1 MAEVLLSPG
10 VLTRENDQ
18 SFLTQQPIQA
28 GACIVGPTA
37 KGPTTPTLVTSYSD
51 YVNRFG
57 TTITSGSQVYSYFT
71 NISAQ
76 NYFNNGGTTLLVARV
91 TPDTHTSATSSLI
104 PTGSDGPTTGLS
116 PFVLETISKGNIMNS
131 DSTEGSNNTLPS
143 GSLDNL
149 RWEISSVNTASG
161 EFSLLIRQGSDSS
174 IEKVVLESYDGL
186 SLDPKSSNF
195 ISKVIGNTQENIV
208 TTADGT
214 YIQVSGSYPNTS
226 RYVVVKQVNYLTPD
240 YLDNNGDAK
249 NAFTGSLPGVSSGS
263 FGGATGNQ
271 FDTTEAAKFY
281 QDISNTNTQG
291 VAPSQYSTMFT
302 LLNNKD
308 EYLFNVISAPG
319 IAKAIGG
326 NHATQFNSLV
336 NLAQSRTDCIAV
348 ADLVG
353 YNATIGAVTT
363 EAGNVNNSY
372 AASYWPWVLIN
383 DPDTGEYV
391 FAPASTLIPGVYAFN
406 DSVAEPWFAPA
417 GINRGGLD
425 TVVRPEKKL
434 TQANRDTLYQGKVN
448 PIAVFPNT
456 GTVVF
461 GQKTLQKKASALDRV
476 NVRRLLIAL
485 KSFIGQVASNLVFE
499 QNTITTR
506 NNFLTQV
513 NPYLESVQQ
522 RQGLFAFRVVMD
534 DTNNTPDVIDRNQL
548 VGQIFL
554 QPSRTAE
561 FITLDFNVLP
571 TGVEFPS

>member
-51 YVNRFG
+51 YTNKFG
-57 TTITSGSQVYSYFT
+57 TTVTSGSQVYSYLT
-71 NISAQ
+71 NHSAQ

-91 TPDTHTSATSSLI
+91 TTGTFTSATSSLI
-104 PTGSDGPTTGLS
+104 PTGSGGPTTGLS
-116 PFVLETISKGNIMNS
+116 PFVLETISKGDIMNS
-131 DSTEGSNNTLPS
+131 DSTEGTDNTLES
-143 GSLDNL
+143 GSVDNI
-149 RWEISSVNTASG
+149 RWEVPSANLETG

-174 IEKVVLESYDGL
+174 VEKVILESYDGL
-186 SLDPKSSNF
+186 SLDPKSPNF

-214 YIQVSGSYPNTS
+214 FIQVSGSFPNTS
-226 RYVVVKQVNYLTPD
+226 RYVTVKQVNYLTPD
-240 YLDNNGDAK
+240 YLDNSGTAK
-249 NAFTGSLPGVSSGS
+249 NSLTGSLPVVSSGS
-263 FGGATGNQ
+263 FGAASGAQ
-271 FDTTEAAKFY
+271 FRSSEAANFY
-281 QDISNTNTQG
+281 QNIDGTNTQG
-291 VAPSQYSTMFT
+291 VAPADYNTMLT
-302 LLNNKD
+302 LLGNKD
-308 EYLFNVISAPG
+308 EYQFNVISSPG
-319 IAKAIGG
+319 ITRED
-326 NHATQFNSLV
+326 HATQFNSLV
-336 NLAQSRTDCIAV
+336 NLAQTRTDTIAV
-348 ADLVG
+348 VDLVG
-353 YNATIGAVTT
+353 YDATIGTATT
-363 EAGNVNNSY
+363 QAGNVNSSY
-372 AASYWPWVLIN
+372 AAAYWPWLLVN
-383 DPDTGEYV
+383 DPNTGEYIYS
-391 FAPASTLIPGVYAFN
+391 PASTLIPGVYAFN

-506 NNFLTQV
+506 NNFLAQV

-522 RQGLFAFRVVMD
+522 RQGIFAFKVVMD

-554 QPSRTAE
+554 QPTRTAE
-561 FITLDFNVLP
+561 FVVLDFNVLP

>member
-37 KGPTTPTLVTSYSD
+37 KGPTTPVLVRSYSD
-51 YVNRFG
+51 FVNRFG
-57 TTITSGSQVYSYFT
+57 TTITSGSQVYSYLT

-76 NYFNNGGTTLLVARV
+76 NYFNNGGTTLLVSRV
-91 TPDTHTSATSSLI
+91 TSGDFTSATSSLI
-104 PTGSDGPTTGLS
+104 PTGSGGPSTGLS

-131 DSTEGSNNTLPS
+131 GDSEGSNGTLVL
-143 GSLDNL
+143 GSIDNL
-149 RWEISSVNTASG
+149 RWEIPSVNTESG
-161 EFSLLIRQGSDSS
+161 EFSLLIRQGSDTLT
-174 IEKVVLESYDGL
+174 EKIVLESYDGL

-195 ISKVIGNTQENIV
+195 ISKKIGNTQENIV

-214 YIQVSGSYPNTS
+214 FIQVSGSFPNVS
-226 RYVVVKQVNYLTPD
+226 RYITVKSVNYLTPD
-240 YLDNNGDAK
+240 YLDNNGTAK
-249 NAFTGSLPGVSSGS
+249 NAYTGSLPSISSGS
-263 FGGATGNQ
+263 FGGAVGDQ
-271 FDTTEAAKFY
+271 FNTSEQAQFY
-281 QDISNTNTQG
+281 QNITGDNIQG
-291 VAPSQYSTMFT
+291 VSVSDYSQSFN
-302 LLNNKD
+302 LLANKD
-308 EYLFNVISAPG
+308 EYQFNVITAPG
-319 IAKAIGG
+319 IIKNAT
-326 NHATQFNSLV
+326 NHATQFNALV
-336 NLAQSRTDCIAV
+336 NLAQGRTDCITV
-348 ADLVG
+348 VDLVT
-353 YNATIGAVTT
+353 YNSTIGAVTT
-363 EAGNVNNSY
+363 QAGTVNSSY
-372 AASYWPWVLIN
+372 AASYWPWVQVN
-383 DPDTGEYV
+383 DPNTGEYAFV
-391 FAPASTLIPGVYAFN
+391 PASTLIPGVYAFN

-485 KSFIGQVASNLVFE
+485 KSFIGQTAANLVFE

-506 NNFLTQV
+506 NNFLAQV

-554 QPSRTAE
+554 QPTRTAE
-561 FITLDFNVLP
+561 FIVLDFNVLP

>member
-28 GACIVGPTA
+28 GACILGPTA

-51 YVNRFG
+51 YTNKFG
-57 TTITSGSQVYSYFT
+57 TTVTSGSQVYSYFT
-71 NISAQ
+71 NHSAQ

-91 TPDTHTSATSSLI
+91 TNGTFTSATSSLI
-104 PTGSDGPTTGLS
+104 PTGSGAGLTADTS
-116 PFVLETISKGNIMNS
+116 PFILKTISQGDIMNS
-131 DSTEGSNNTLPS
+131 GDSYSSGNTLTS
-143 GSLDNL
+143 GSIDNL
-149 RWEISSVNTASG
+149 RWEIPAVNSASG
-161 EFSLLIRQGSDSS
+161 EFSLLIRQGSDSQT
-174 IEKVVLESYDGL
+174 EKVILESYDGL

-214 YIQVSGSYPNTS
+214 FIQVSGSFPNTS
-226 RYVVVKQVNYLTPD
+226 RYVVVDTVNFLTPD
-240 YLDNNGDAK
+240 YLDNNGDFK
-249 NAFTGSLPGVSSGS
+249 PSLTSSLPGVSSGS
-263 FGGATGNQ
+263 FGGASGAQ
-271 FDTTEAAKFY
+271 FKSDAAAKFY
-281 QDISNTNTQG
+281 EDVSSTNIQG
-291 VAPSQYSTMFT
+291 VVPADYTTMFT
-302 LLNNKD
+302 LLENKD
-308 EYLFNVISAPG
+308 EYQFNVVSAPG
-319 IAKAIGG
+319 I
-326 NHATQFNSLV
+326 NREDHATQFNSLV
-336 NLAQSRTDCIAV
+336 NLAQTRTDTIAV

-353 YNATIGAVTT
+353 YDSTIGTVTT
-363 EAGNVNNSY
+363 QAGNVNSSY
-372 AASYWPWVLIN
+372 AAAYWPWLLVN
-383 DPDTGEYV
+383 DPNTGEYIYS
-391 FAPASTLIPGVYAFN
+391 PASTLIPGVYAFN

-506 NNFLTQV
+506 NNFLAQV

-522 RQGLFAFRVVMD
+522 RQGIFAFKVVMD

-554 QPSRTAE
+554 QPTRTAE
-561 FITLDFNVLP
+561 FVVLDFNVLP

>member
-18 SFLTQQPIQA
+18 SFLTEQPIQA

-37 KGPTTPTLVTSYSD
+37 KGPTTPTLVRSYSD

-57 TTITSGSQVYSYFT
+57 TTVTSGSQVYSYFT
-71 NISAQ
+71 NHSAQ

-91 TPDTHTSATSSLI
+91 TTGTFTSATSSLI
-104 PTGSDGPTTGLS
+104 PTGSGGPTTGLS
-116 PFVLETISKGNIMNS
+116 PFVLETISKGDMMNS
-131 DSTEGSNNTLPS
+131 DSTEGTDNTLPS
-143 GSLDNL
+143 GSVDNI
-149 RWEISSVNTASG
+149 RWEIPSVNTASG

-174 IEKVVLESYDGL
+174 VEKIVLESYDGL

-195 ISKVIGNTQENIV
+195 ISKVIGNTKESIV

-214 YIQVSGSYPNTS
+214 FIQVSGSFPNTS
-226 RYVVVKQVNYLTPD
+226 RYVTVKQVNYLTPD
-240 YLDNNGDAK
+240 YLDNSGTAK
-249 NAFTGSLPGVSSGS
+249 NSLTGSLPSVSSGS
-263 FGGATGNQ
+263 FGAATGQQ
-271 FDTTEAAKFY
+271 FRSSEAANFY
-281 QDISNTNTQG
+281 QNIDGTNTQG
-291 VAPSQYSTMFT
+291 VAPADYNTMLT
-302 LLNNKD
+302 LLGNKD
-308 EYLFNVISAPG
+308 EYQFNVISAPG
-319 IAKAIGG
+319 ITRED
-326 NHATQFNSLV
+326 HATQFNSLV
-336 NLAQSRTDCIAV
+336 NLAQTRTDCIAV

-353 YNATIGAVTT
+353 YNSTIGTVTT

-372 AASYWPWVLIN
+372 AASYWPWLLVN
-383 DPDTGEYV
+383 DPNTGEYV
-391 FAPASTLIPGVYAFN
+391 FTPASTLIPGVYAFN
-406 DSVAEPWFAPA
+406 DAVAEPWFAPA

-499 QNTITTR
+499 QNTVGTR
-506 NNFLTQV
+506 NNFLAQV

-522 RQGLFAFRVVMD
+522 RQGIFAFKVVMD

-554 QPSRTAE
+554 QPTRTAE
-561 FITLDFNVLP
+561 FVVLDFNVLP

>member
-1 MAEVLLSPG
+1 MAEILLSPG

-37 KGPTTPTLVTSYSD
+37 KGPTTPVLVRSYSD
-51 YVNRFG
+51 FVNRFG
-57 TTITSGSQVYSYFT
+57 TTITSGSQVYSYLT

-76 NYFNNGGTTLLVARV
+76 NYFNNGGTTLLVSRV
-91 TPDTHTSATSSLI
+91 TSGDFTSATSSLI
-104 PTGSDGPTTGLS
+104 PTGSGGPSTGLS

-131 DSTEGSNNTLPS
+131 GDSEGSNGTLVL
-143 GSLDNL
+143 GSIDNL
-149 RWEISSVNTASG
+149 RWEIPSVNTESG
-161 EFSLLIRQGSDSS
+161 EFSLLIRQGSDTLT
-174 IEKVVLESYDGL
+174 EKIVLESYDGL

-195 ISKVIGNTQENIV
+195 ISKKIGNTQENIV

-214 YIQVSGSYPNTS
+214 FIQVSGSFPNVS
-226 RYVVVKQVNYLTPD
+226 RYITVKSVNYLTPD
-240 YLDNNGDAK
+240 YLDNNGTAKDAY
-249 NAFTGSLPGVSSGS
+249 TGSLPSISSGS
-263 FGGATGNQ
+263 FGGAVGDQ
-271 FDTTEAAKFY
+271 FNTSEQAQFY
-281 QDISNTNTQG
+281 QNITGDNIQG
-291 VAPSQYSTMFT
+291 VSVSDYSQSFN
-302 LLNNKD
+302 LLANKD
-308 EYLFNVISAPG
+308 EYQFNVITAPG
-319 IAKAIGG
+319 IIKNAT
-326 NHATQFNSLV
+326 NHATQFNALV
-336 NLAQSRTDCIAV
+336 NLAQGRTDCIAV
-348 ADLVG
+348 VDLVT
-353 YNATIGAVTT
+353 YNSTIGAVTT
-363 EAGNVNNSY
+363 QAGTVNSSY
-372 AASYWPWVLIN
+372 AASYWPWVQVN
-383 DPDTGEYV
+383 DPNTGEYV
-391 FAPASTLIPGVYAFN
+391 FVPASTLIPGVYAFN

-485 KSFIGQVASNLVFE
+485 KSFIGQTAANLVFE

-506 NNFLTQV
+506 NNFLAQV

-554 QPSRTAE
+554 QPTRTAE
-561 FITLDFNVLP
+561 FIVLDFNVLP

>member
-37 KGPTTPTLVTSYSD
+37 KGPTTPVLVRSYSD
-51 YVNRFG
+51 FVNRFG
-57 TTITSGSQVYSYFT
+57 TTITSGSQVYSYLT

-76 NYFNNGGTTLLVARV
+76 NYFNNGGTTLLVSRV
-91 TPDTHTSATSSLI
+91 TSGDFTSATSSLI
-104 PTGSDGPTTGLS
+104 PTGSGGPSTGLS

-131 DSTEGSNNTLPS
+131 GDSEGSNGTLVL
-143 GSLDNL
+143 GSIDNL
-149 RWEISSVNTASG
+149 RWEIPSVNTESG
-161 EFSLLIRQGSDSS
+161 EFSLLIRQGSDTLT
-174 IEKVVLESYDGL
+174 EKIVLESYDGL

-195 ISKVIGNTQENIV
+195 ISKKIGNTQENIV

-214 YIQVSGSYPNTS
+214 FIQVSGSFPNVS
-226 RYVVVKQVNYLTPD
+226 RYITVKSVNYLTPD
-240 YLDNNGDAK
+240 YLDNNGTAKDAY
-249 NAFTGSLPGVSSGS
+249 TGSLPSISSGS
-263 FGGATGNQ
+263 FGGAVGDQ
-271 FDTTEAAKFY
+271 FNTSEQAQFY
-281 QDISNTNTQG
+281 QNITGDNIQG
-291 VAPSQYSTMFT
+291 VSVSDYSQSFN
-302 LLNNKD
+302 LLANKD
-308 EYLFNVISAPG
+308 EYQFNVITAPG
-319 IAKAIGG
+319 IIKNAT
-326 NHATQFNSLV
+326 NHATQFNALV
-336 NLAQSRTDCIAV
+336 NLAQGRTDCIAV
-348 ADLVG
+348 VDLVT
-353 YNATIGAVTT
+353 YNSTIGAVTT
-363 EAGNVNNSY
+363 QAGTVNSSY
-372 AASYWPWVLIN
+372 AASYWPWVQVN
-383 DPDTGEYV
+383 DPNTGEYV
-391 FAPASTLIPGVYAFN
+391 FVPASTLIPGVYAFN

-485 KSFIGQVASNLVFE
+485 KSFIGQTASNLVFE

-506 NNFLTQV
+506 NNFLAQV

-554 QPSRTAE
+554 QPTRTAE
-561 FITLDFNVLP
+561 FIVLDFNVLP

>member
-37 KGPTTPTLVTSYSD
+37 KGPTTPVLIRSYSD
-51 YVNRFG
+51 FVNRFG
-57 TTITSGSQVYSYFT
+57 TTITSGSQVYSYLT

-76 NYFNNGGTTLLVARV
+76 NYFNNGGTTLLVSRV
-91 TPDTHTSATSSLI
+91 TSGDFTSATSSLI
-104 PTGSDGPTTGLS
+104 PTGSGGPSTGLS

-131 DSTEGSNNTLPS
+131 GDSEGSNGTLVL
-143 GSLDNL
+143 GSIDNL
-149 RWEISSVNTASG
+149 RWEIPSVNTESG
-161 EFSLLIRQGSDSS
+161 EFSLLIRQGSDTLT
-174 IEKVVLESYDGL
+174 EKIVLESYDGL

-195 ISKVIGNTQENIV
+195 ISKKIGNTQENIV

-214 YIQVSGSYPNTS
+214 FIQVSGSFPNVS
-226 RYVVVKQVNYLTPD
+226 RYITVKSVNYLTPD
-240 YLDNNGDAK
+240 YLDNNGTAK
-249 NAFTGSLPGVSSGS
+249 NAYTGSLPSISSGS
-263 FGGATGNQ
+263 FGGAVGDQ
-271 FDTTEAAKFY
+271 FNTSEQAQFY
-281 QDISNTNTQG
+281 QNITGDNIQG
-291 VAPSQYSTMFT
+291 VSVSDYSQSFN
-302 LLNNKD
+302 LLANKD
-308 EYLFNVISAPG
+308 EYQFNVITAPG
-319 IAKAIGG
+319 IIKNAT
-326 NHATQFNSLV
+326 NHATQFNALV
-336 NLAQSRTDCIAV
+336 NLAQGRTDCIAV
-348 ADLVG
+348 VDLVT
-353 YNATIGAVTT
+353 YNSTIGAVTT
-363 EAGNVNNSY
+363 QAGTVNSSY
-372 AASYWPWVLIN
+372 AASYWPWVQVN
-383 DPDTGEYV
+383 DPNTGEYV
-391 FAPASTLIPGVYAFN
+391 FVPASTLIPGVYAFN

-485 KSFIGQVASNLVFE
+485 KSFIGQTAANLVFE

-506 NNFLTQV
+506 NNFLAQV

-554 QPSRTAE
+554 QPTRTAE
-561 FITLDFNVLP
+561 FIVLDFNVLP

>member
-28 GACIVGPTA
+28 GACILGPTA
-37 KGPTTPTLVTSYSD
+37 KGPTTPTLVRSYSD

-57 TTITSGSQVYSYFT
+57 TTIVSGSQVYSYFT

-91 TPDTHTSATSSLI
+91 TSGTFTSATSSYVA
-104 PTGSDGPTTGLS
+104 TGSGAATNTS
-116 PFVLETISKGNIMNS
+116 PFTLRTISEGAIMNTG
-131 DSTEGSNNTLPS
+131 DTEGTNNTLAS
-143 GSLDNL
+143 GSIDNI
-149 RWEISSVNTASG
+149 RWEIPTVNTASG
-161 EFSLLIRQGSDSS
+161 EFSLLIRQGSDSQT
-174 IEKVVLESYDGL
+174 EKVVLESYDGL

-195 ISKVIGNTQENIV
+195 ISKVIGNTRESVV

-214 YIQVSGSYPNTS
+214 FIQVSGSFPNTS
-226 RYVVVKQVNYLTPD
+226 RYVIVDKVHALTPD
-240 YLDNNGDAK
+240 YLDNNGTVK
-249 NAFTGSLPGVSSGS
+249 TIFTGSLPSVSSGS
-263 FGGATGNQ
+263 FGGALGNQ
-271 FDTTEAAKFY
+271 FKASEEALFY
-281 QDISNTNTQG
+281 QNIAAGNIQG
-291 VAPSQYSTMFT
+291 LDDTDYATTFT

-308 EYLFNVISAPG
+308 EYQFNVISAPG
-319 IAKAIGG
+319 ITRDL
-326 NHATQFNSLV
+326 HPTQFNSLV
-336 NLAQSRTDCIAV
+336 NLAQGRTDTIAIT
-348 ADLVG
+348 DLVG
-353 YNATIGAVTT
+353 YNSTVGAVTT
-363 EAGNVNNSY
+363 QAGNVNSSY
-372 AASYWPWVLIN
+372 AASYWPWVQIN
-383 DPDTGEYV
+383 DPDTGEYIFV
-391 FAPASTLIPGVYAFN
+391 PASTLIPGVYAFN

-425 TVVRPEKKL
+425 IVVRPEKKL
-434 TQANRDTLYQGKVN
+434 TQSNRDTLYGGKVN

-485 KSFIGQVASNLVFE
+485 KSFIGQTAANLVFE

-554 QPSRTAE
+554 QPTRTAE
-561 FITLDFNVLP
+561 FIVLDFNVLP

>member
-10 VLTRENDQ
+10 VLTRENNQ

-37 KGPTTPTLVTSYSD
+37 KGPTTPVLIRSYSD
-51 YVNRFG
+51 FVNRFG
-57 TTITSGSQVYSYFT
+57 TTITSGSQVYSYLT

-76 NYFNNGGTTLLVARV
+76 NYFNNGGTTLLVSRV
-91 TPDTHTSATSSLI
+91 TSGDFTSATSSLI
-104 PTGSDGPTTGLS
+104 PTGSGGPSTGLS

-131 DSTEGSNNTLPS
+131 GDSEGSNGTLVS
-143 GSLDNL
+143 GSIDNL
-149 RWEISSVNTASG
+149 RWEIPSVNTESG
-161 EFSLLIRQGSDSS
+161 EFSLLIRQGSDTLT
-174 IEKVVLESYDGL
+174 EKIVLESYDGL

-195 ISKVIGNTQENIV
+195 ISKKIGNTQENIV

-214 YIQVSGSYPNTS
+214 FIQVSGSFPNVS
-226 RYVVVKQVNYLTPD
+226 RYITVKSVNYLTPD
-240 YLDNNGDAK
+240 YLDNNGTAKDAY
-249 NAFTGSLPGVSSGS
+249 TGSLPSISSGS
-263 FGGATGNQ
+263 FGGAVGDQ
-271 FDTTEAAKFY
+271 FNTSEQAQFY
-281 QDISNTNTQG
+281 QNITGDNIQG
-291 VAPSQYSTMFT
+291 VSVSDYSQSFN
-302 LLNNKD
+302 LLANKD
-308 EYLFNVISAPG
+308 EYQFNVITAPG
-319 IAKAIGG
+319 IIKNAT
-326 NHATQFNSLV
+326 NHATQFNALV
-336 NLAQSRTDCIAV
+336 NLAQGRTDCIAV
-348 ADLVG
+348 VDLVT
-353 YNATIGAVTT
+353 YNSTIGAVTT
-363 EAGNVNNSY
+363 QAGTVNSSY
-372 AASYWPWVLIN
+372 AASYWPWVQVN
-383 DPDTGEYV
+383 DSNTGEYV
-391 FAPASTLIPGVYAFN
+391 FVPASTLIPGVYAFN

-485 KSFIGQVASNLVFE
+485 KSFIGQTAANLVFE

-506 NNFLTQV
+506 NNFLAQV

-554 QPSRTAE
+554 QPTRTAE
-561 FITLDFNVLP
+561 FIVLDFNVLP

>member
-1 MAEVLLSPG
+1 MAEILLSPG

-37 KGPTTPTLVTSYSD
+37 KGPTTPVLIRSYSD
-51 YVNRFG
+51 FVNRFG
-57 TTITSGSQVYSYFT
+57 TTITSGSQVYSYLT

-76 NYFNNGGTTLLVARV
+76 NYFNNGGTTLLVSRV
-91 TPDTHTSATSSLI
+91 TSGDFTSATSSLI
-104 PTGSDGPTTGLS
+104 PTGSGGPSTGLS

-131 DSTEGSNNTLPS
+131 GDSEGSNGTLVS
-143 GSLDNL
+143 GSIDNL
-149 RWEISSVNTASG
+149 RWEIPSVNTESG
-161 EFSLLIRQGSDSS
+161 EFSLLIRQGSDTLT
-174 IEKVVLESYDGL
+174 EKIVLESYDGL

-195 ISKVIGNTQENIV
+195 ISKKIGNTQENIV

-214 YIQVSGSYPNTS
+214 FIQVSGSFPNVS
-226 RYVVVKQVNYLTPD
+226 RYITVKSVNYLTPD
-240 YLDNNGDAK
+240 YLDNNGTAKDAY
-249 NAFTGSLPGVSSGS
+249 TGSLPSISSGS
-263 FGGATGNQ
+263 FGGAVGDQ
-271 FDTTEAAKFY
+271 FNTSEQAQFY
-281 QDISNTNTQG
+281 QNITGDNIQG
-291 VAPSQYSTMFT
+291 VSVSDYSQSFN
-302 LLNNKD
+302 LLANKD
-308 EYLFNVISAPG
+308 EYQFNVITAPG
-319 IAKAIGG
+319 IIKNAT
-326 NHATQFNSLV
+326 NHATQFNALV
-336 NLAQSRTDCIAV
+336 NLAQGRTDCIAV
-348 ADLVG
+348 VDLVT
-353 YNATIGAVTT
+353 YNSTIGAVTT
-363 EAGNVNNSY
+363 QAGTVNSSY
-372 AASYWPWVLIN
+372 AASYWPWVQVN
-383 DPDTGEYV
+383 DSNTGEYV
-391 FAPASTLIPGVYAFN
+391 FVPASTLIPGVYAFN

-485 KSFIGQVASNLVFE
+485 KSFIGQTAANLVFE

-506 NNFLTQV
+506 NNFLAQV

-554 QPSRTAE
+554 QPTRTAE
-561 FITLDFNVLP
+561 FIVLDFNVLP

>member
-37 KGPTTPTLVTSYSD
+37 KGPTTPVLVRSYSD
-51 YVNRFG
+51 FVNRFG
-57 TTITSGSQVYSYFT
+57 TTITSGSQVYSYLT

-76 NYFNNGGTTLLVARV
+76 NYFNNGGTTLLVSRV
-91 TPDTHTSATSSLI
+91 TSGDFTSATSSLI
-104 PTGSDGPTTGLS
+104 PTGSGGPSTGLS

-131 DSTEGSNNTLPS
+131 GDSEGSNGTLVL
-143 GSLDNL
+143 GSIDNL
-149 RWEISSVNTASG
+149 RWEIPSVNTESG
-161 EFSLLIRQGSDSS
+161 EFSLLIRQGSDTLT
-174 IEKVVLESYDGL
+174 EKIVLESYDGL

-195 ISKVIGNTQENIV
+195 ISKKIGNTQENIV

-214 YIQVSGSYPNTS
+214 FIQVSGSFPNVS
-226 RYVVVKQVNYLTPD
+226 RYITVKSVNYLTPD
-240 YLDNNGDAK
+240 YLDNNGTPKDAY
-249 NAFTGSLPGVSSGS
+249 TGSLPSISSGS
-263 FGGATGNQ
+263 FGGAVGDQ
-271 FDTTEAAKFY
+271 FNTSEQAQFY
-281 QDISNTNTQG
+281 QNITGDNIQG
-291 VAPSQYSTMFT
+291 VSVSDYSQSFN
-302 LLNNKD
+302 LLANKD
-308 EYLFNVISAPG
+308 EYQFNVITAPG
-319 IAKAIGG
+319 IIKNAT
-326 NHATQFNSLV
+326 NHATQFNALV
-336 NLAQSRTDCIAV
+336 NLAQGRTDCITV
-348 ADLVG
+348 VDLVT
-353 YNATIGAVTT
+353 YNSTIGAVTT
-363 EAGNVNNSY
+363 QAGTVNSSY
-372 AASYWPWVLIN
+372 AASYWPWVQVN
-383 DPDTGEYV
+383 DPNTGEYAFV
-391 FAPASTLIPGVYAFN
+391 PASTLIPGVYAFN

-485 KSFIGQVASNLVFE
+485 KSFIGQTAANLVFE

-506 NNFLTQV
+506 NNFLAQV

-554 QPSRTAE
+554 QPTRTAE
-561 FITLDFNVLP
+561 FIVLDFNVLP

>member
-37 KGPTTPTLVTSYSD
+37 KGPTTPVLVRSYSD
-51 YVNRFG
+51 FVNRFG
-57 TTITSGSQVYSYFT
+57 TTITSGSQVYSYLT

-76 NYFNNGGTTLLVARV
+76 NYFNNGGTTLLVSRV
-91 TPDTHTSATSSLI
+91 TSGDFTSATSSLI
-104 PTGSDGPTTGLS
+104 PTGSGGPSTGLS

-131 DSTEGSNNTLPS
+131 GDSEGSNGTLVL
-143 GSLDNL
+143 GSIDNL
-149 RWEISSVNTASG
+149 RWEIPSVNTESG
-161 EFSLLIRQGSDSS
+161 EFSLLIRQGSDTLT
-174 IEKVVLESYDGL
+174 EKIVLESYDGL

-195 ISKVIGNTQENIV
+195 ISKKIGNTQENIV

-214 YIQVSGSYPNTS
+214 FIQVSGSFPNVS
-226 RYVVVKQVNYLTPD
+226 RYITVKSVNYLTPD
-240 YLDNNGDAK
+240 YLDNNGTAKDAY
-249 NAFTGSLPGVSSGS
+249 TGSLPSISSGS
-263 FGGATGNQ
+263 FGGAVGDQ
-271 FDTTEAAKFY
+271 FNTSEQAQFY
-281 QDISNTNTQG
+281 QNITGDNIQG
-291 VAPSQYSTMFT
+291 VSVSDYSQSFN
-302 LLNNKD
+302 LLANKD
-308 EYLFNVISAPG
+308 EYQFNVITAPG
-319 IAKAIGG
+319 IIKNAT
-326 NHATQFNSLV
+326 NHATQFNALV
-336 NLAQSRTDCIAV
+336 NLAQGRTDCIAV
-348 ADLVG
+348 VDLVT
-353 YNATIGAVTT
+353 YNSTIGAVTT
-363 EAGNVNNSY
+363 QAGTVNSSY
-372 AASYWPWVLIN
+372 AASYWPWVQVN
-383 DPDTGEYV
+383 DPNTGEYIFV
-391 FAPASTLIPGVYAFN
+391 PASTLIPGVYAFN

-485 KSFIGQVASNLVFE
+485 KSFIGQTAANLVFE

-506 NNFLTQV
+506 NNFLAQI

-554 QPSRTAE
+554 QPTRTAE
-561 FITLDFNVLP
+561 FIVLDFNVLP

>member
-37 KGPTTPTLVTSYSD
+37 KGPTTPVLVRSYSD
-51 YVNRFG
+51 FVNRFG
-57 TTITSGSQVYSYFT
+57 TTITSGSQVYSYLT

-76 NYFNNGGTTLLVARV
+76 NYFNNGGTTLLVSRV
-91 TPDTHTSATSSLI
+91 TSGDFTSATSSLI
-104 PTGSDGPTTGLS
+104 PTGSGGPSTGLS

-131 DSTEGSNNTLPS
+131 GDSEGSNGTLVS
-143 GSLDNL
+143 GSIDNL
-149 RWEISSVNTASG
+149 RWEIPSVNTESG
-161 EFSLLIRQGSDSS
+161 EFSLLIRQGSDTLT
-174 IEKVVLESYDGL
+174 EKIVLESYDGL

-195 ISKVIGNTQENIV
+195 ISKKIGNTQENIV

-214 YIQVSGSYPNTS
+214 FIQVSGSFPNVS
-226 RYVVVKQVNYLTPD
+226 RYITVKSVNYLTPD
-240 YLDNNGDAK
+240 YLDNNGTAKDAY
-249 NAFTGSLPGVSSGS
+249 TGSLPSISSGS
-263 FGGATGNQ
+263 FGGAVGDQ
-271 FDTTEAAKFY
+271 FNTSEQAQFY
-281 QDISNTNTQG
+281 QNITGDNIQG
-291 VAPSQYSTMFT
+291 VSVSDYSQSFN
-302 LLNNKD
+302 LLANKD
-308 EYLFNVISAPG
+308 EYQFNVITAPG
-319 IAKAIGG
+319 IIKNAT
-326 NHATQFNSLV
+326 NHATQFNALV
-336 NLAQSRTDCIAV
+336 NLAQGRTDCIAV
-348 ADLVG
+348 VDLVT
-353 YNATIGAVTT
+353 YNSTIGAVTT
-363 EAGNVNNSY
+363 QAGTVNSSY
-372 AASYWPWVLIN
+372 AASYWPWVQVN
-383 DPDTGEYV
+383 DPNTGEYAFV
-391 FAPASTLIPGVYAFN
+391 PASTLIPGVYAFN

-485 KSFIGQVASNLVFE
+485 KSFIGQTAANLVFE

-506 NNFLTQV
+506 NNFLAQV

-554 QPSRTAE
+554 QPTRTAE
-561 FITLDFNVLP
+561 FIVLDFNVLP

>member
-37 KGPTTPTLVTSYSD
+37 KGPTTPVLVRSYSD
-51 YVNRFG
+51 FVNRFG
-57 TTITSGSQVYSYFT
+57 TTITSGSQVYSYLT

-76 NYFNNGGTTLLVARV
+76 NYFNNGGTTLLVSRV
-91 TPDTHTSATSSLI
+91 TSGDFTSATSSLI
-104 PTGSDGPTTGLS
+104 PTGSGGPSTGLS

-131 DSTEGSNNTLPS
+131 GDSEGSNGTLVL
-143 GSLDNL
+143 GSIDNL
-149 RWEISSVNTASG
+149 RWEIPSVNTESG
-161 EFSLLIRQGSDSS
+161 EFSLLIRQGSDTLT
-174 IEKVVLESYDGL
+174 EKIVLESYDGL

-195 ISKVIGNTQENIV
+195 ISKKIGNTQENIV

-214 YIQVSGSYPNTS
+214 FIQVSGSFPNVS
-226 RYVVVKQVNYLTPD
+226 RYITVKSVNYLTPD
-240 YLDNNGDAK
+240 YLDNNGTAKDAY
-249 NAFTGSLPGVSSGS
+249 TGSLPSISSGS
-263 FGGATGNQ
+263 FGGAVGDQ
-271 FDTTEAAKFY
+271 FNTSEQAQFY
-281 QDISNTNTQG
+281 QNITGDNIQG
-291 VAPSQYSTMFT
+291 VSVSDYSQSFN
-302 LLNNKD
+302 LLANKD
-308 EYLFNVISAPG
+308 EYQFNVITAPG
-319 IAKAIGG
+319 IIKNAT
-326 NHATQFNSLV
+326 NHATQFNALV
-336 NLAQSRTDCIAV
+336 NLAQGRTDCIAV
-348 ADLVG
+348 VDLVT
-353 YNATIGAVTT
+353 YNSTIGAVTT
-363 EAGNVNNSY
+363 QAGTVNSSY
-372 AASYWPWVLIN
+372 AASYWPWVQVN
-383 DPDTGEYV
+383 DPNTGEYV
-391 FAPASTLIPGVYAFN
+391 FVPASTLIPGVYAFN

-485 KSFIGQVASNLVFE
+485 KSFIGQTAANLVFE

-506 NNFLTQV
+506 NNFLAQV

-554 QPSRTAE
+554 QPTRTAE
-561 FITLDFNVLP
+561 FIVLDFNVLP

>member
-37 KGPTTPTLVTSYSD
+37 KGPTTPTLVRSYSD

-57 TTITSGSQVYSYFT
+57 TTIVSGSQVYSYFT

-91 TPDTHTSATSSLI
+91 TSGTFTSATSSYI
-104 PTGSDGPTTGLS
+104 ATGSGAATNTS
-116 PFVLETISKGNIMNS
+116 PFTLRTLSEGAIMNTG
-131 DSTEGSNNTLPS
+131 DTEGTNNTLAS
-143 GSLDNL
+143 GSIDNV
-149 RWEISSVNTASG
+149 RWEIPTVNTASG
-161 EFSLLIRQGSDSS
+161 EFSLLIRQGSDSQT
-174 IEKVVLESYDGL
+174 EKVVLESYDGL

-195 ISKVIGNTQENIV
+195 ISKVIGNTRESVV

-214 YIQVSGSYPNTS
+214 FIQVSGSFPNTS
-226 RYVVVKQVNYLTPD
+226 RYVIVDKVHALTPD
-240 YLDNNGDAK
+240 YLDNNGTAK
-249 NAFTGSLPGVSSGS
+249 TIFTGSLPSVSSGS
-263 FGGATGNQ
+263 FGGALGNQ
-271 FDTTEAAKFY
+271 FKASEEALFY
-281 QDISNTNTQG
+281 QNIAAGNIQG
-291 VAPSQYSTMFT
+291 LDDTDYATTFT

-308 EYLFNVISAPG
+308 EYQFNVISAPG
-319 IAKAIGG
+319 ITRDL
-326 NHATQFNSLV
+326 HPTQFNSLV
-336 NLAQSRTDCIAV
+336 NLAQTRTDTIAV

-353 YNATIGAVTT
+353 YNSTIGAVTT
-363 EAGNVNNSY
+363 QAGNVNSSY
-372 AASYWPWVLIN
+372 AASYWPWVQIN

-391 FAPASTLIPGVYAFN
+391 FVPASTLIPGVYAFN

-434 TQANRDTLYQGKVN
+434 TQSNRDTLYGGKVN

-485 KSFIGQVASNLVFE
+485 KSFIGQTAANLVFE

-554 QPSRTAE
+554 QPTRTAE
-561 FITLDFNVLP
+561 FIVLDFNVLP

>member
-37 KGPTTPTLVTSYSD
+37 KGPTTPVLVRSYSD
-51 YVNRFG
+51 FVNRFG
-57 TTITSGSQVYSYFT
+57 TTITSGSQVYSYLT

-76 NYFNNGGTTLLVARV
+76 NYFNNGGTTLLVSRV
-91 TPDTHTSATSSLI
+91 TSGDFTSATSSLI
-104 PTGSDGPTTGLS
+104 PTGSGGPSTGLS
-116 PFVLETISKGNIMNS
+116 PFVLETISKGDIMNS
-131 DSTEGSNNTLPS
+131 GDSEGSNGTLVS
-143 GSLDNL
+143 GSIDNL
-149 RWEISSVNTASG
+149 RWEIPSVNTESG
-161 EFSLLIRQGSDSS
+161 EFSLLIRQGSDTLT
-174 IEKVVLESYDGL
+174 EKIVLESYDGL

-195 ISKVIGNTQENIV
+195 ISKKIGNTQENIV

-214 YIQVSGSYPNTS
+214 FIQVSGSFPNVS
-226 RYVVVKQVNYLTPD
+226 RYITVKSVNYLTPD
-240 YLDNNGDAK
+240 YLDNNGTAKDAY
-249 NAFTGSLPGVSSGS
+249 TGSLPSISSGS
-263 FGGATGNQ
+263 FGGAVGDQ
-271 FDTTEAAKFY
+271 FNTSEQAQFY
-281 QDISNTNTQG
+281 QNITGDNIQG
-291 VAPSQYSTMFT
+291 VSVSDYSQSFN
-302 LLNNKD
+302 LLANKD
-308 EYLFNVISAPG
+308 EYQFNVITAPG
-319 IAKAIGG
+319 IIKNAT
-326 NHATQFNSLV
+326 NHATQFNALV
-336 NLAQSRTDCIAV
+336 NLAQGRTDCIAV
-348 ADLVG
+348 VDLVT
-353 YNATIGAVTT
+353 YNSTIGAVTT
-363 EAGNVNNSY
+363 QAGTVNSSY
-372 AASYWPWVLIN
+372 AASYWPWVQVN
-383 DPDTGEYV
+383 DPNTGEYAFV
-391 FAPASTLIPGVYAFN
+391 PASTLIPGVYAFN

-485 KSFIGQVASNLVFE
+485 KSFIGQTAANLVFE

-506 NNFLTQV
+506 NNFLAQV

-554 QPSRTAE
+554 QPTRTAE
-561 FITLDFNVLP
+561 FIVLDFNVLP

>member
-37 KGPTTPTLVTSYSD
+37 KGPTTPVLVRSYSD
-51 YVNRFG
+51 FVNRFG
-57 TTITSGSQVYSYFT
+57 TTITSGSQVYSYLT

-76 NYFNNGGTTLLVARV
+76 NYFNNGGTTLLVSRV
-91 TPDTHTSATSSLI
+91 TSGDFTSATSSLI
-104 PTGSDGPTTGLS
+104 PTGSGGPSTGLS

-131 DSTEGSNNTLPS
+131 GDSEGSNGTLVL
-143 GSLDNL
+143 GSIDNL
-149 RWEISSVNTASG
+149 RWEIPSVNTESG
-161 EFSLLIRQGSDSS
+161 EFSLLIRQGSDTLT
-174 IEKVVLESYDGL
+174 EKIVLESYDGL

-195 ISKVIGNTQENIV
+195 ISKKIGNTQENIV

-214 YIQVSGSYPNTS
+214 FIQVSGSFPNVS
-226 RYVVVKQVNYLTPD
+226 RYITVKSVNYLTPD
-240 YLDNNGDAK
+240 YLDNNGTAK
-249 NAFTGSLPGVSSGS
+249 NAYTGSLPSISSGS
-263 FGGATGNQ
+263 FGGAVGDQ
-271 FDTTEAAKFY
+271 FNTSEQAQFY
-281 QDISNTNTQG
+281 QNITGDNIQG
-291 VAPSQYSTMFT
+291 VSVSDYSQSFN
-302 LLNNKD
+302 LLANKD
-308 EYLFNVISAPG
+308 EYQFNVITAPG
-319 IAKAIGG
+319 IIKNAT
-326 NHATQFNSLV
+326 NHATQFNALV
-336 NLAQSRTDCIAV
+336 NLAQGRTDCITV
-348 ADLVG
+348 VDLVT
-353 YNATIGAVTT
+353 YNSTIGAVTT
-363 EAGNVNNSY
+363 QAGTVNSSY
-372 AASYWPWVLIN
+372 AASYWPWVQVN
-383 DPDTGEYV
+383 DPNTGEYIFV
-391 FAPASTLIPGVYAFN
+391 PASTLIPGVYAFN

-485 KSFIGQVASNLVFE
+485 KSFIGQTAANLVFE

-506 NNFLTQV
+506 NNFLAQV

-554 QPSRTAE
+554 QPTRTAE
-561 FITLDFNVLP
+561 FIVLDFNVLP

>member
-37 KGPTTPTLVTSYSD
+37 KGPTTPVLVRSYSD
-51 YVNRFG
+51 FVNRFG
-57 TTITSGSQVYSYFT
+57 TTITSGSQVYSYLT

-76 NYFNNGGTTLLVARV
+76 NYFNNGGTTLLVSRV
-91 TPDTHTSATSSLI
+91 TSGDFTSATSSLI
-104 PTGSDGPTTGLS
+104 PTGSGGPSTGLS
-116 PFVLETISKGNIMNS
+116 PFVLETISKGDIMNS
-131 DSTEGSNNTLPS
+131 GDSEGSNGTLVS
-143 GSLDNL
+143 GSIDNL
-149 RWEISSVNTASG
+149 RWEIPSVNTESG
-161 EFSLLIRQGSDSS
+161 EFSLLIRQGSDTLT
-174 IEKVVLESYDGL
+174 EKIVLESYDGL

-195 ISKVIGNTQENIV
+195 ISKKIGNTQENIV

-214 YIQVSGSYPNTS
+214 FIQVSGSFPNVS
-226 RYVVVKQVNYLTPD
+226 RYITVKSVNYLTPD
-240 YLDNNGDAK
+240 YLDNNGTAKDAY
-249 NAFTGSLPGVSSGS
+249 TGSLPSISSGS
-263 FGGATGNQ
+263 FGGAVGDQ
-271 FDTTEAAKFY
+271 FNTSEQAQFY
-281 QDISNTNTQG
+281 QNITGDNIQG
-291 VAPSQYSTMFT
+291 VSVSDYSQSFN
-302 LLNNKD
+302 LLANKD
-308 EYLFNVISAPG
+308 EYQFNVITAPG
-319 IAKAIGG
+319 IIKNAT
-326 NHATQFNSLV
+326 NHATQFNALV
-336 NLAQSRTDCIAV
+336 NLAQGRTDCIAV
-348 ADLVG
+348 VDLVT
-353 YNATIGAVTT
+353 YNSTIGAVTT
-363 EAGNVNNSY
+363 QAGTVNSSY
-372 AASYWPWVLIN
+372 AASYWPWVQVN
-383 DPDTGEYV
+383 DPNTGEYAFV
-391 FAPASTLIPGVYAFN
+391 PASTLIPGVYAFN

-485 KSFIGQVASNLVFE
+485 KSFIGQTASNLVFE

-506 NNFLTQV
+506 NNFLAQV

-554 QPSRTAE
+554 QPTRTAE
-561 FITLDFNVLP
+561 FIVLDFNVLP

>member
-37 KGPTTPTLVTSYSD
+37 KGPTTPVLVRSYSD
-51 YVNRFG
+51 FVNRFG
-57 TTITSGSQVYSYFT
+57 TTITSGSQVYSYLT

-76 NYFNNGGTTLLVARV
+76 NYFNNGGTTLLVSRV
-91 TPDTHTSATSSLI
+91 TSGDFTSATSSLI
-104 PTGSDGPTTGLS
+104 PTGSGGPSTGLS

-131 DSTEGSNNTLPS
+131 GDSEGSNGTLVS
-143 GSLDNL
+143 GSIDNL
-149 RWEISSVNTASG
+149 RWEIPSVNTESG
-161 EFSLLIRQGSDSS
+161 EFSLLIRQGSDTLT
-174 IEKVVLESYDGL
+174 EKIVLESYDGL

-195 ISKVIGNTQENIV
+195 ISKKIGNTQENIV

-214 YIQVSGSYPNTS
+214 FIQVSGSFPNVS
-226 RYVVVKQVNYLTPD
+226 RYITVKSVNYLTPD
-240 YLDNNGDAK
+240 YLDNNGTAKDAY
-249 NAFTGSLPGVSSGS
+249 TGSLPSISSGS
-263 FGGATGNQ
+263 FGGAVGDQ
-271 FDTTEAAKFY
+271 FNTSEQAQFY
-281 QDISNTNTQG
+281 QNITGDNIQG
-291 VAPSQYSTMFT
+291 VSVSDYSQSFN
-302 LLNNKD
+302 LLANKD
-308 EYLFNVISAPG
+308 EYQFNVITAPG
-319 IAKAIGG
+319 IIKNAT
-326 NHATQFNSLV
+326 NHATQFNALV
-336 NLAQSRTDCIAV
+336 NLAQGRTDCIAV
-348 ADLVG
+348 VDLVT
-353 YNATIGAVTT
+353 YNSTIGAVTT
-363 EAGNVNNSY
+363 QAGTVNSSY
-372 AASYWPWVLIN
+372 AASYWPWVQVN
-383 DPDTGEYV
+383 DPNTGEYV
-391 FAPASTLIPGVYAFN
+391 FVPASTLIPGVYAFN

-485 KSFIGQVASNLVFE
+485 KSFIGQTAANLVFE

-506 NNFLTQV
+506 NNFLAQI

-554 QPSRTAE
+554 QPTRTAE
-561 FITLDFNVLP
+561 FIVLDFNVLP

>member
-28 GACIVGPTA
+28 GACILGPTA

-51 YVNRFG
+51 YTNKFG
-57 TTITSGSQVYSYFT
+57 TTVTSGSQVYSYFT
-71 NISAQ
+71 NHSAQ

-91 TPDTHTSATSSLI
+91 TTGTFTSATSSLI
-104 PTGSDGPTTGLS
+104 PTGSGAGLTADTS
-116 PFVLETISKGNIMNS
+116 PFVLKTISQGDIMNS
-131 DSTEGSNNTLPS
+131 GDSYSSGNTLTS
-143 GSLDNL
+143 GSIDNL
-149 RWEISSVNTASG
+149 RWEIPAVNSASG
-161 EFSLLIRQGSDSS
+161 EFSLLIRQGSDSQT
-174 IEKVVLESYDGL
+174 EKVILESYDGL
-186 SLDPKSSNF
+186 SLDPKSPNF

-214 YIQVSGSYPNTS
+214 FIQVSGSFPNTS
-226 RYVVVKQVNYLTPD
+226 RYVVVDTVNFLTPD
-240 YLDNNGDAK
+240 YLDNNGDFK
-249 NAFTGSLPGVSSGS
+249 PSLTSSLPGVSSGS
-263 FGGATGNQ
+263 FGGASGAQ
-271 FDTTEAAKFY
+271 FKSDAAAKFY
-281 QDISNTNTQG
+281 EDVSSTNIQG
-291 VAPSQYSTMFT
+291 VAPADYNTMFT
-302 LLNNKD
+302 LLENKD
-308 EYLFNVISAPG
+308 EYQFNVVSAPG
-319 IAKAIGG
+319 I
-326 NHATQFNSLV
+326 NREDHATQFNSLV
-336 NLAQSRTDCIAV
+336 NLAQTRTDTIAV

-353 YNATIGAVTT
+353 YDSTIGTVTT
-363 EAGNVNNSY
+363 QAGNVNSSY
-372 AASYWPWVLIN
+372 AAAYWPWLLVN
-383 DPDTGEYV
+383 DPNTGEYIYS
-391 FAPASTLIPGVYAFN
+391 PASTLIPGVYAFN

-506 NNFLTQV
+506 NNFLAQV

-522 RQGLFAFRVVMD
+522 RQGIFAFKVVMD

-554 QPSRTAE
+554 QPTRTAE
-561 FITLDFNVLP
+561 FVVLDFNVLP

>member
-37 KGPTTPTLVTSYSD
+37 KGPTTPVLVRSYSD
-51 YVNRFG
+51 FVNRFG
-57 TTITSGSQVYSYFT
+57 TTITSGSQVYSYLT

-76 NYFNNGGTTLLVARV
+76 NYFNNGGTTLLVSRV
-91 TPDTHTSATSSLI
+91 TSGDFTSATSSLI
-104 PTGSDGPTTGLS
+104 PTGSGGPSTGLS

-131 DSTEGSNNTLPS
+131 GDSEGSNGTLVL
-143 GSLDNL
+143 GSIDNL
-149 RWEISSVNTASG
+149 RWEIPSVNTESG
-161 EFSLLIRQGSDSS
+161 EFSLLIRQGSDTLT
-174 IEKVVLESYDGL
+174 EKIVLESYDGL

-195 ISKVIGNTQENIV
+195 ISKKIGNTQENIV

-214 YIQVSGSYPNTS
+214 FIQVSGSFPNVS
-226 RYVVVKQVNYLTPD
+226 RYITVKSVNYLTPD
-240 YLDNNGDAK
+240 YLDNNGTAKDAY
-249 NAFTGSLPGVSSGS
+249 TGSLPSISSGS
-263 FGGATGNQ
+263 FGGAVGDQ
-271 FDTTEAAKFY
+271 FNTSEQAQFY
-281 QDISNTNTQG
+281 QNITGDNIQG
-291 VAPSQYSTMFT
+291 VSVSDYSQSFN
-302 LLNNKD
+302 LLANKD
-308 EYLFNVISAPG
+308 EYQFNVITAPG
-319 IAKAIGG
+319 IIKNAT
-326 NHATQFNSLV
+326 NHATQFNALV
-336 NLAQSRTDCIAV
+336 NLAQGRTDCITV
-348 ADLVG
+348 VDLVT
-353 YNATIGAVTT
+353 YNSTIGAVTT
-363 EAGNVNNSY
+363 QAGTVNSSY
-372 AASYWPWVLIN
+372 AASYWPWVQVN
-383 DPDTGEYV
+383 DPNTGEYV
-391 FAPASTLIPGVYAFN
+391 FVPASTLIPGVYAFN

-485 KSFIGQVASNLVFE
+485 KSFIGQTAANLVFE

-506 NNFLTQV
+506 NNFLAQV

-554 QPSRTAE
+554 QPTRTAE
-561 FITLDFNVLP
+561 FIVLDFNVLP